1 MVGFVAANSGHFA
14 MPTKTLPMTIAALF
28 PQPQTPQTP
37 QPPLRST
44 LPMFPT
50 IDSLITALEAAGYFA
65 DRRLATAVFLALK
78 LQRPLL
84 LEGEPGVGKTE
95 LAKALS
101 TALQRQMLRL
111 QCYDGLEQR
120 EALYEWNYAAQLLH
134 MRAAELTDHGQGN
147 RAGSNADATREATR
161 DVEREVYQDRYLIRR
176 PLLQALQAPAPGAV
190 LLIDEVDRADEPFEA
205 FLLEYLGEYQVSIP
219 EIGTVRA
226 AIAPVTILTSNRTR
240 ELNDAV
246 KRRCLY
252 HWLDYPDRARELAI
266 IQAQVPGLSQ
276 ALSQQVADFVGRIRS
291 QPFANA
297 FQRAPGIA
305 ESVEWAKAL
314 VALDTITVDPEIIA
328 DTAGI
333 LFKQREDVAALTA
346 DMASALLKPEE
357 EPA

>member
-1 MVGFVAANSGHFA
+1 VIFSSIDAVATG
-14 MPTKTLPMTIAALF
+14 L
-28 PQPQTPQTP
+28 QQ
-37 QPPLRST
+37 
-44 LPMFPT
+44 
-50 IDSLITALEAAGYFA
+50 AGYFA

-101 TALQRQMLRL
+101 TALQRELLRL

-134 MRAAELTDHGQGN
+134 MRAAEAHG
-147 RAGSNADATREATR
+147 ASS
-161 DVEREVYQDRYLIRR
+161 DVESEVYQPRYLIRR
-176 PLLQALQAPAPGAV
+176 PLLQALQTPAPGAV

-219 EIGTVRA
+219 ELGTITA
-226 AIAPVTILTSNRTR
+226 AVPPVTLLTSNRTR

-252 HWLDYPDRARELAI
+252 HWLDYPERERELAI
-266 IQAQVPGLSQ
+266 VRAQVPEAGE
-276 ALSQQVADFVGRIRS
+276 ALSKQVADFVGRLRS
-291 QPFANA
+291 APFASA

-305 ESVEWAKAL
+305 ESVEWARAL
-314 VALDTITVDPEIIA
+314 VALDALVLDPEVVV

-333 LFKQREDVAALTA
+333 LFKQRDDVAAVTQ
-346 DMASALLKPEE
+346 ALAAELLQPED
-357 EPA
+357 AGA

>member
-1 MVGFVAANSGHFA
+1 MHLFTS
-14 MPTKTLPMTIAALF
+14 IDALS
-28 PQPQTPQTP
+28 Q
-37 QPPLRST
+37 
-44 LPMFPT
+44 
-50 IDSLITALEAAGYFA
+50 ALQDAGYFA

-101 TALQRQMLRL
+101 LALQRQLIRL

-134 MRAAELTDHGQGN
+134 MRAVEGHAQ
-147 RAGSNADATREATR
+147 AV
-161 DVEREVYQDRYLIRR
+161 DVEREVYQDRYLIGR
-176 PLLQALQAPAPGAV
+176 PLLQALRTPAPGAV

-226 AIAPVTILTSNRTR
+226 EVTPVTLLTSNRTR
-240 ELNDAV
+240 ELHDAV

-252 HWLDYPDRARELAI
+252 HWLDYPDQGRELAI
-266 IQAQVPGLSQ
+266 VRAKVPQAGLALSAQVAS
-276 ALSQQVADFVGRIRS
+276 FVDRLRRA
-291 QPFANA
+291 PFSPA

-305 ESVEWAKAL
+305 ESIEWAKAL
-314 VALDTITVDPEIIA
+314 VALDARVIDPEVVL
-328 DTAGI
+328 DTVGL
-333 LFKQREDVAALTA
+333 LFKQREDVSALTHE
-346 DMASALLKPEE
+346 MAVLLLKPE
-357 EPA
+357 AVV

>member
-1 MVGFVAANSGHFA
+1 MIVPAHTTAFA
-14 MPTKTLPMTIAALF
+14 SIDAL
-28 PQPQTPQTP
+28 T
-37 QPPLRST
+37 
-44 LPMFPT
+44 
-50 IDSLITALEAAGYFA
+50 DALQGVGYFA
-65 DRRLATAVFLALK
+65 DRRLATAVYLALK

-101 TALQRQMLRL
+101 QALSRELLRL

-134 MRAAELTDHGQGN
+134 MRAAEG
-147 RAGSNADATREATR
+147 R
-161 DVEREVYQDRYLIRR
+161 DSAEEVEREVYQARYLIRR
-176 PLLQALQAPAPGAV
+176 PLLQALQAPEPGAV

-219 EIGTVRA
+219 EMGTIRA
-226 AIAPVTILTSNRTR
+226 QYTPVTILTSNRTR

-252 HWLDYPDRARELAI
+252 HWLDYPERDRELAI
-266 IQAQVPGLSQ
+266 VQAQVPQ
-276 ALSQQVADFVGRIRS
+276 ASAALAQQVAQFVGRLRS
-291 QPFANA
+291 QPFTNA

-314 VALDTITVDPEIIA
+314 VALDTLAVDPEVVA

-333 LFKQREDVAALTA
+333 LFKQREDVAALTQDLVA
-346 DMASALLKPEE
+346 DLLRP
-357 EPA
+357 EPADA

>member
-1 MVGFVAANSGHFA
+1 MTLSIDALTQSLQGVG
-14 MPTKTLPMTIAALF
+14 
-28 PQPQTPQTP
+28 
-37 QPPLRST
+37 
-44 LPMFPT
+44 
-50 IDSLITALEAAGYFA
+50 YYA

-95 LAKALS
+95 LAKAL
-101 TALQRQMLRL
+101 AAVLQRPLVRL

-134 MRAAELTDHGQGN
+134 MRAAESRHIAGHTAVSASVTATTDM
-147 RAGSNADATREATR
+147 
-161 DVEREVYQDRYLIRR
+161 EREVYQDRYLIRR

-219 EIGTVRA
+219 EIGTVKA
-226 AIAPVTILTSNRTR
+226 VVPPVTILTSNRTR
-240 ELNDAV
+240 DLNDAV

-252 HWLDYPDRARELAI
+252 HWLDYPERERELAI
-266 IQAQVPGLSQ
+266 VRARVPQAGAALSAQV
-276 ALSQQVADFVGRIRS
+276 AHFVGKLRS
-291 QPFANA
+291 APFVSG

-314 VALDTITVDPEIIA
+314 VALDTLVVDPEVVA

-333 LFKQREDVAALTA
+333 LFKQREDVAALTQE
-346 DMASALLKPEE
+346 MAAELLKLD
-357 EPA
+357 AA

>member
-1 MVGFVAANSGHFA
+1 MNHFSSVD
-14 MPTKTLPMTIAALF
+14 ALIEA
-28 PQPQTPQTP
+28 
-37 QPPLRST
+37 LR
-44 LPMFPT
+44 
-50 IDSLITALEAAGYFA
+50 AAGYFA

-78 LQRPLL
+78 LERPLL

-101 TALQRQMLRL
+101 IALQRQLLRL

-134 MRAAELTDHGQGN
+134 MRAAQARLEA
-147 RAGSNADATREATR
+147 AGGDTVAQ
-161 DVEREVYQDRYLIRR
+161 VEREVYQDRYLIRR
-176 PLLQALQAPAPGAV
+176 PLLQALEAPAPGAV

-226 AIAPVTILTSNRTR
+226 AVKPVTILTSNRTR

-252 HWLDYPDRARELAI
+252 HWLDYPERDRELAI
-266 IQAQVPGLSQ
+266 ISAQVPQ
-276 ALSQQVADFVGRIRS
+276 APAALAQQVAGVVTRLRNM
-291 QPFANA
+291 PFSNA

-314 VALDTITVDPEIIA
+314 VALDTLVLDPELMR

-333 LFKQREDVAALTA
+333 MFKQREDVAALTL
-346 DMASALLKPEE
+346 ALAEDVLTPP
-357 EPA
+357 EPAA

>member
-1 MVGFVAANSGHFA
+1 
-14 MPTKTLPMTIAALF
+14 
-28 PQPQTPQTP
+28 
-37 QPPLRST
+37 
-44 LPMFPT
+44 MFPT
-50 IDSLITALEAAGYFA
+50 IDSLIAALMQAGYFA

-101 TALQRQMLRL
+101 TALQRQLLRL

-134 MRAAELTDHGQGN
+134 MRAAELAPTLATACAALPPEGAL
-147 RAGSNADATREATR
+147 AGLGLPGAG
-161 DVEREVYQDRYLIRR
+161 DVVPKTQRSVEDEVYQDRYLIRR

-252 HWLDYPDRARELAI
+252 HWLDYPERTRELAI
-266 IQAQVPGLSQ
+266 IQAQVPGLSE

-314 VALDTITVDPEIIA
+314 VALDTIAVDPEVIA

-346 DMASALLKPEE
+346 DLAAALLQPEE
-357 EPA
+357 EAA

>member
-1 MVGFVAANSGHFA
+1 MNHFSSVD
-14 MPTKTLPMTIAALF
+14 ALIEA
-28 PQPQTPQTP
+28 
-37 QPPLRST
+37 LR
-44 LPMFPT
+44 
-50 IDSLITALEAAGYFA
+50 AAGYFA

-78 LQRPLL
+78 LERPLL

-101 TALQRQMLRL
+101 IALQRQLLRL

-134 MRAAELTDHGQGN
+134 MRAAQARLEA
-147 RAGSNADATREATR
+147 AGGDTVAQQ
-161 DVEREVYQDRYLIRR
+161 VEREVYQ
-176 PLLQALQAPAPGAV
+176 
-190 LLIDEVDRADEPFEA
+190 DRADEPFEA

-226 AIAPVTILTSNRTR
+226 AVKPVTILTSNRTR

-252 HWLDYPDRARELAI
+252 HWLDYPERDRELAI
-266 IQAQVPGLSQ
+266 ISAQVPQ
-276 ALSQQVADFVGRIRS
+276 APAALAQQVADVVTRLRS
-291 QPFANA
+291 MPFSNA

-314 VALDTITVDPEIIA
+314 VALDTLVLDPEVMR

-333 LFKQREDVAALTA
+333 MFKQREDVAALTL
-346 DMASALLKPEE
+346 ALAEDVLTPP
-357 EPA
+357 EPAA